1 MFQHYLDFEEPI
13 RQLDERILELS
24 SQTDS
29 TQESI
34 MEIENAKERLMK
46 DLIEQSLSLIHI

>member
-34 MEIENAKERLMK
+34 IEIEMPRRIAK
-46 DLIEQSLSLIHI
+46 D